1 MPDPQILTDPQEI
14 NSIRYSL
21 GLEEIDFSNPA
32 IQSLLFQGEAELD
45 VLDAVDAMSAAT
57 NGAVPTVAQIMADPP
72 QSPATTRDRQRLKM
86 AVANYIAYFFGPSA
100 TNAINT
106 SVSRKVGPI
115 ETTVDRGGIGAQWQL
130 PMQIAFDRV
139 GKNLSKITGW
149 PEQTQTIFGL
159 AGPTSSGTLPDTA
172 SGMWLLGRR

>member
-57 NGAVPTVAQIMADPP
+57 NGAVPTVAQIMAEPP
-72 QSPATTRDRQRLKM
+72 QSPATARDKQRLKM

-106 SVSRKVGPI
+106 SVTVGKQTI
-115 ETTVDRGGIGAQWQL
+115 DRGGIGAQWQL
-130 PMQIAFDRV
+130 PMQIALDRV

-159 AGPTSSGTLPDTA
+159 SGPTSSGASPDTV
-172 SGMWLLGRR
+172 SGLWIAGRR

>member
-106 SVSRKVGPI
+106 SVTKS
-115 ETTVDRGGIGAQWQL
+115 GA
-130 PMQIAFDRV
+130 
-139 GKNLSKITGW
+139 SK
-149 PEQTQTIFGL
+149 Q
-159 AGPTSSGTLPDTA
+159 
-172 SGMWLLGRR
+172 

>member
-106 SVSRKVGPI
+106 SVTVGKQTI
-115 ETTVDRGGIGAQWQL
+115 DRGGIGSQWEK

-149 PEQTQTIFGL
+149 PEQTQSIFGL
-159 AGPTSSGTLPDTA
+159 AGPTSSGASPDTV
-172 SGMWLLGRR
+172 SGLWIAGRR